1 MVVCGVNSSRFK
13 SVEKNVLGWLHNCL
27 TRTQS
32 QSKRE
37 TVLSFEWQIEHRGE
51 SIFPKNIQLPL

>member
-1 MVVCGVNSSRFK
+1 MAVCGFNSGRFNA
-13 SVEKNVLGWLHNCL
+13 VEENVLSWLYNWL

-37 TVLSFEWQIEHRGE
+37 TVSSFEWQIGHRGE
-51 SIFPKNIQLPL
+51 SIFPKI